1 MVWKICFC
9 QKKEEKNSIQKEKLK
24 KEEAACARG
33 GALCITR
40 PLGGVISSDPPLA
53 PPPPKQHHRRRVFIS
68 ETCVCDYVVFS
79 LVLRDKC
86 VQKNIYSKKNTY
98 KGETDFNMSEVLKC
112 INDKKNS
119 KHSTADNSWVEVWNH
134 GERFSFV
141 RVLGAQCLVS
151 GSMLLHC
158 FVQTTKK
165 RQHL

>member
-1 MVWKICFC
+1 MNVSVLSQFQVHCGTKVLVFKWSERFAFA
-9 QKKEEKNSIQKEKLK
+9 KKRGKNCIQKEKLK

-86 VQKNIYSKKNTY
+86 VQKNIYSKKKYLQRRN
-98 KGETDFNMSEVLKC
+98 
-112 INDKKNS
+112 
-119 KHSTADNSWVEVWNH
+119 
-134 GERFSFV
+134 
-141 RVLGAQCLVS
+141 
-151 GSMLLHC
+151 
-158 FVQTTKK
+158 
-165 RQHL
+165 